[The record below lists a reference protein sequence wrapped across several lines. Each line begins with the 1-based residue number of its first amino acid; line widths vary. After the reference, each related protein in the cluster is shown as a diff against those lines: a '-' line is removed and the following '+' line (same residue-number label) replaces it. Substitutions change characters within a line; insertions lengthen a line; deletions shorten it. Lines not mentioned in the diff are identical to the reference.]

1 MPLKNCDLIVSWKV
15 QFNSSMEGLFEE
27 QNSWDVL
34 VKAETVSVECFCSL
48 ERLAS
53 PWTALPPEQP
63 ASAFST
69 CPGSFPYKYMCILS
83 ACVCMF
89 VFPCAQYGAIL
100 AFVFIRN
107 DSWLKFLKEKRL

>member
-1 MPLKNCDLIVSWKV
+1 MPLKNCDPIVSWKV

-83 ACVCMF
+83 ACVCVCLCSHVRSM
-89 VFPCAQYGAIL
+89 AL
-100 AFVFIRN
+100 
-107 DSWLKFLKEKRL
+107 FLLLFLLGMIHG